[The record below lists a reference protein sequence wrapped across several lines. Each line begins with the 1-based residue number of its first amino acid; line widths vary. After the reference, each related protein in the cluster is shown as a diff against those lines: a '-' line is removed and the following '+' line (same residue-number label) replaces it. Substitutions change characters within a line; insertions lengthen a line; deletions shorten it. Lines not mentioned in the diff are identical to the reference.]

1 MRFCPASGFF
11 AARREFSRKNGGN
24 QLHEHHVKSPIS
36 SEEQHHR
43 MLHTP
48 MPKLILSLA
57 APTVASQ
64 LISIIYNTADTYFVS
79 QISTSASAAV
89 GVVFSLQSIIQAY
102 GFGVA
107 MGASSLISLRLGEK
121 RDREANG
128 YAASGFFA
136 EFVGGV
142 LMLLFGLLFLE
153 PLMRIL
159 GATETMLPHA
169 KAYGRIILMGAPI
182 MCCSFILNSILRS
195 EGAATAAMIG
205 LCSGGILNIALDP
218 LFIFTFGMG
227 TAGAAIATVASQCVS
242 LAVLAAAF
250 ARGESIVRLHPR
262 DISHRLRD
270 YGQIIAVGFP
280 TIARQ
285 GMASLAS
292 ALLNL
297 QAGVYSDAAVA
308 ALTISNKI
316 YLLVRSVVIGIGQGF
331 QPVAGYNYGAGDRKR
346 TREAFTFA
354 TKLGTVVCIFAGCI
368 IAAFAA
374 PIMGWF
380 RADEQV
386 VSIGRTALL
395 YACAVMPFMAYST
408 FVNQLY
414 QCLGYKVPATVLASL
429 RQGICYLPLIFLL
442 PHLFGLS
449 GVQAAQPASDLATF
463 FICIPFQIMFFRKHL
478 RDEEN

>member
-1 MRFCPASGFF
+1 M
-11 AARREFSRKNGGN
+11 
-24 QLHEHHVKSPIS
+24 HEHHVKSHIS

-89 GVVFSLQSIIQAY
+89 GVVFSLQSIIQAF

-121 RDREANG
+121 REREANG

-136 EFVGGV
+136 ELVGGI
-142 LMLLFGLLFLE
+142 LMLVFGSLFLE
-153 PLMRIL
+153 PLMRAL

-182 MCCSFILNSILRS
+182 MCCSFALNSILRA

-205 LCSGGILNIALDP
+205 LCSGGLLNIALDP
-218 LFIFTFGMG
+218 LLIFTFGLG

-242 LAVLAAAF
+242 FAILAVAF
-250 ARGESIVRLHPR
+250 AKGKSIVSLRPQYVSR
-262 DISHRLRD
+262 RLRD
-270 YGQIIAVGFP
+270 YGQIIAVGLP

-297 QAGVYSDAAVA
+297 QGAVYGDAAVA

-316 YLLVRSVVIGIGQGF
+316 YLLVRSIIIGIGQGF

-346 TREAFTFA
+346 TKEAFVFS
-354 TKLGTVVCIFAGCI
+354 TKLGTLVCILAAAI
-368 IAAFAA
+368 VAAFAA

-386 VSIGRTALL
+386 VAIGRVALL

-442 PHLFGLS
+442 PHFFALP
-449 GVQAAQPASDLATF
+449 GVQAAQPASDLLTF
-463 FICIPFQIMFFRKHL
+463 FICIPFQITFFRRHL
-478 RDEEN
+478 RDEEK

>member
-1 MRFCPASGFF
+1 M
-11 AARREFSRKNGGN
+11 
-24 QLHEHHVKSPIS
+24 HEHHVKPHIS

-128 YAASGFFA
+128 YASSGFFA

-142 LMLLFGLLFLE
+142 LMLVFGLLFLE

-182 MCCSFILNSILRS
+182 MCCSFALNSILRS

-205 LCSGGILNIALDP
+205 LCSGGLLNIALDP
-218 LFIFTFGMG
+218 LFIFTLGMG
-227 TAGAAIATVASQCVS
+227 AAGAAAATVLSQCVS
-242 LAVLAAAF
+242 FAVLAAAF
-250 ARGESIVRLHPR
+250 VRGKSIVSLRPR
-262 DISHRLRD
+262 YVSHRLRD

-297 QAGVYSDAAVA
+297 QAGVYGDAAVA

-316 YLLVRSVVIGIGQGF
+316 YLLVRSIIIGIGQGF

-368 IAAFAA
+368 IAVFAA

-442 PHLFGLS
+442 PRLFGLP
-449 GVQAAQPASDLATF
+449 GVQATQPASDLLTF
-463 FICIPFQIMFFRKHL
+463 FICIPFQITFFRKHL
-478 RDEEN
+478 RDNTN

>member
-1 MRFCPASGFF
+1 M
-11 AARREFSRKNGGN
+11 
-24 QLHEHHVKSPIS
+24 HEHHVKSHIS

-89 GVVFSLQSIIQAY
+89 GVVFSLQSIIQAF

-121 RDREANG
+121 REREANG

-136 EFVGGV
+136 ELVGGI
-142 LMLLFGLLFLE
+142 LMLVFGSLFLE
-153 PLMRIL
+153 PLMRAL

-182 MCCSFILNSILRS
+182 MCCSFALNSILRS

-205 LCSGGILNIALDP
+205 LCSGGLLNITLDP
-218 LFIFTFGMG
+218 LLIFTFGLG

-242 LAVLAAAF
+242 FAILAVAF
-250 ARGESIVRLHPR
+250 AKGKSIVSLRPQYVSR
-262 DISHRLRD
+262 RLRD

-297 QAGVYSDAAVA
+297 QGAVYGDAAVA

-316 YLLVRSVVIGIGQGF
+316 YLLVRSIIIGIGQGF

-346 TREAFTFA
+346 TKEAFAFS
-354 TKLGTVVCIFAGCI
+354 TKLGTLVCILAAAI
-368 IAAFAA
+368 VAAFAA

-386 VSIGRTALL
+386 VAIGRVALL

-442 PHLFGLS
+442 PHFFALP
-449 GVQAAQPASDLATF
+449 GVQAAQPASDLLTF
-463 FICIPFQIMFFRKHL
+463 FICIPFQITFFRRHL
-478 RDEEN
+478 RDEEK